1 MWVRWCHHVLDLGS
15 VAADQSLASQR
26 RHSRADETLQFRK
39 QEHIKAVWRR
49 PSVSARTSGFVVC
62 CVFFEVGGWGGG
74 CKDPVLHPLQRRC
87 NLVVDESRKDCICM
101 ICGLQGWRKK
111 LAGRQPRYRINVFLV
126 KYYLPIQKLH
136 QSHSVKA
143 VSNGPLLH
151 PSPSHTPSIC
161 LMPPLSVCSH
171 HKTSRC
177 LQTRRLCAFDRLV
190 IADLQA
196 DGAGRPT
203 CI

>member
-1 MWVRWCHHVLDLGS
+1 ME
-15 VAADQSLASQR
+15 
-26 RHSRADETLQFRK
+26 ET
-39 QEHIKAVWRR
+39 
-49 PSVSARTSGFVVC
+49 VC
-62 CVFFEVGGWGGG
+62 LCQNLRFCCLLCFFEVGGWGGG

-161 LMPPLSVCSH
+161 LMPPSL
-171 HKTSRC
+171 C
-177 LQTRRLCAFDRLV
+177 LQSSQNKPLSPNTSSLCL
-190 IADLQA
+190 
-196 DGAGRPT
+196 
-203 CI
+203 